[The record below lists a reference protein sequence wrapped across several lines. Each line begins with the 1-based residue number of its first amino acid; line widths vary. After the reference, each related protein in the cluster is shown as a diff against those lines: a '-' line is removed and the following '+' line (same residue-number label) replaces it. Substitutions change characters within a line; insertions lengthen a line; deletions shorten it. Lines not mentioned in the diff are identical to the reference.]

1 MARVGSLMSDLGEV
15 EVYDDTPS
23 YTRFRVE
30 WSDGSHQIIDA
41 LEEADAMR
49 QANNSYV
56 GPAII
61 VAVAPYGNNQ
71 RRTQ

>member
-1 MARVGSLMSDLGEV
+1 MARVGGWMADLGES
-15 EVYDDTPS
+15 EVFENAPS

-41 LEEADAMR
+41 LDEANAMR

-61 VAVAPYGNNQ
+61 VAVAPYGNDQ